1 MNTTKPRTATHGA
14 PSLYTQASPP
24 PPPPVAPDLADLRLL
39 AMREVRGLVGLS
51 ESRIRELIA
60 ARRFPAP
67 TYRDGSRCTRWAA
80 GAIRQWLQD
89 AQKAAT

>member
-14 PSLYTQASPP
+14 PSLCIPAQPPQQQA
-24 PPPPVAPDLADLRLL
+24 APDLADLRLL
-39 AMREVRGLVGLS
+39 PMREVRGLVGLS

-60 ARRFPAP
+60 NGRFPAP